1 MLKTLISRQSLNP
14 SFWGN
19 NLVVVSAV
27 LEPQDHCLSSCGF
40 FPPGIRKILSFFFFP
55 YFPEI
60 CSSAE
65 GSLER
70 WIWTAGLRARG
81 CPAPLLVVWMLM
93 TLLRS
98 LGVPWGEEVMNL
110 GKTVKKTCP
119 LAFLQLP
126 SMGITCCSLSLLIF
140 AVVIRGSATSVLCSR

>member
-1 MLKTLISRQSLNP
+1 MMLKTLISRQSLNP

-19 NLVVVSAV
+19 NLVVVSGV

-40 FPPGIRKILSFFFFP
+40 FPPGIRKILSFFP

-65 GSLER
+65 GFLER

-110 GKTVKKTCP
+110 GKTVRKCVR
-119 LAFLQLP
+119 LHF
-126 SMGITCCSLSLLIF
+126 CSFPPWALRAALY
-140 AVVIRGSATSVLCSR
+140 LC